1 MVCVELNPVRV
12 KVAKRLEAS
21 DDTSISLLRGHYTV
35 ADPAVRNTVDLQIT
49 ALFLPVT
56 AGDTYFSGVTNKL
69 SR

>member
-21 DDTSISLLRGHYTV
+21 DDTSISLLWGHYTV

-49 ALFLPVT
+49 AL
-56 AGDTYFSGVTNKL
+56 SCL
-69 SR
+69 SLLVIHTSRV